1 MLNCTTATPS
11 LAWVPNLDDVLQA
24 MQRLSGVAV
33 RTPLVHNA
41 LLSKKYG
48 AGIFFKREDLQ
59 PVRSYKLRGA
69 YNKIVSLAKENLAN
83 GVVCASAGNHA
94 QGVAYSCSALK
105 VKGTIFMPEPTPKQK
120 VKKVKMFGGEY
131 VDVRIIGDTFDDS
144 LAAAVAFSQASNAQ
158 FIHPFDD
165 KKVIEGQATVG
176 LEIFEDSSE
185 SIDYIVVPVGGGG
198 LISGIIGVMQV
209 LHPNVKI
216 VAVEPAGAPSLKKA
230 MENNQPVSLDDIET
244 FVDGA
249 AVKRVGD
256 LTFGVCQGSID
267 KLICVPEGKVC
278 TTMLSLYNDEA
289 IVVEPAGA
297 LAVAALDYIAD
308 DIAGKNVVCILSGS
322 NNDITRMEEIK
333 ERSLLH
339 EGVKHYFVINFPQ
352 RAGALK
358 YFVEH
363 ILGPN
368 DDITHFQYSKKT
380 NREKGPAVVG
390 IELKD
395 PDDFEPLVSR
405 MKKAFYFGEYLND
418 SPHLFEMIV

>member
-1 MLNCTTATPS
+1 MTAAPNLSWT
-11 LAWVPNLDDVLQA
+11 PNLDDVLQA
-24 MQRLSGVAV
+24 MKRLSGVAI
-33 RTPLVHNA
+33 RTPLVHNM
-41 LLSKKYG
+41 LLSSRYK
-48 AGIFFKREDLQ
+48 ANIMLKREDLQ

-69 YNKIVSLAKENLAN
+69 YNKIVSLTPKELD
-83 GVVCASAGNHA
+83 GGIVCASAGNHA
-94 QGVAYSCSALK
+94 QGVAFSCSMLK

-120 VKKVKMFGGEY
+120 VKKVKMFGGEF
-131 VDVRIIGDTFDDS
+131 VDVRIVGDTFDDS
-144 LAAAVAFSQASNAQ
+144 LAAALSFSESNGAQ

-165 KKVIEGQATVG
+165 PKVIEGQATVG
-176 LEIFEDSSE
+176 LEIYEDCRE
-185 SIDYIVVPVGGGG
+185 HIDYIVVPVGGGG

-209 LHPNVKI
+209 LHPSAKI
-216 VAVEPAGAPSLKKA
+216 IAVEPEGAPSLRKA
-230 MENNQPVSLDDIET
+230 MDECRPVLLEEIES

-249 AVKRVGD
+249 AVRRMGD
-256 LTFGVCQGSID
+256 LTFGICYGGID
-267 KLICVPEGKVC
+267 RVINVPEGKVC

-297 LAVAALDYIAD
+297 LSVAALDYLAPE
-308 DIAGKNVVCILSGS
+308 IAGKNVVCILSGS

-339 EGVKHYFVINFPQ
+339 EGLKHYFVINFPQ

-358 YFVEH
+358 YFVEQ

-395 PDDFEPLVSR
+395 LDDFEPLIER
-405 MKKAFYFGEYLND
+405 MKAARYFGEYLNN

>member
-1 MLNCTTATPS
+1 MVDAPMQ
-11 LAWVPNLDDVLQA
+11 AWAPNLDDVLQA
-24 MQRLSGVAV
+24 MKRLSGVAI
-33 RTPLVHNA
+33 RTPLVQNM
-41 LLSKKYG
+41 LLSRRYG
-48 AGIFFKREDLQ
+48 ANIMLKREDLQ

-69 YNKIVSLAKENLAN
+69 YNKIVSLSKSDLAN

-94 QGVAYSCSALK
+94 QGVAFSCSRLK

-120 VKKVKMFGGEY
+120 IKKVRMFGGEY
-131 VDVRIIGDTFDDS
+131 VDVRIVGDTFDDS
-144 LAAAVAFSQASNAQ
+144 LQAALAFSNETKAQ

-165 KKVIEGQATVG
+165 QKVIEGQATVG
-176 LEIFEDSSE
+176 LEIYEDCSE

-198 LISGIIGVMQV
+198 LISGIIGVMQA
-209 LHPNVKI
+209 LHPSVKI
-216 VAVEPAGAPSLKKA
+216 IAVEPEGAPSLKRA
-230 MENNQPVSLDDIET
+230 MAENTPVVVDDIET

-256 LTFGVCQGSID
+256 ITFNVCKDQID
-267 KLICVPEGKVC
+267 RVINVPEGKVC
-278 TTMLSLYNDEA
+278 TTMLSLYNDDA

-297 LAVAALDYIAD
+297 LAVAALDYLLPEIE
-308 DIAGKNVVCILSGS
+308 GKNVVCILSGS

-339 EGVKHYFVINFPQ
+339 EGLKHYFVINFPQ

-358 YFVEH
+358 YFVEQ

-395 PDDFEPLVSR
+395 PDDFEPLLNR
-405 MKKAFYFGEYLND
+405 MKKANYFGEYLND